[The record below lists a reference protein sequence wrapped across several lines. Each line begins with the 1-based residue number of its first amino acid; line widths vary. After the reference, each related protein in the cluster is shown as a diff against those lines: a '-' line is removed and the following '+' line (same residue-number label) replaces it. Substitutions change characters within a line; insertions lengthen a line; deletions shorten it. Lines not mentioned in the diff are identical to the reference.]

1 MSYLW
6 QAYQTGQIAEAKTD
20 AAEAKMS
27 AQQYSERVRDLEYAL
42 GRTTLAC
49 QALWELLRARVG
61 LTEDELLAKMTEVDL
76 RDGVQDGRMTP
87 VIITCPKCGRPSN
100 SKNSRCMYCG
110 AALAKPHV
118 FQ

>member
-1 MSYLW
+1 MSILW
-6 QAYQTGQIAEAKTD
+6 ETYRASDIVSAKTD

-76 RDGVQDGRMTP
+76 RDGVQDGRMTS

-100 SKNSRCMYCG
+100 SKNTRCMYCS
-110 AALAKPHV
+110 AALVKPHV